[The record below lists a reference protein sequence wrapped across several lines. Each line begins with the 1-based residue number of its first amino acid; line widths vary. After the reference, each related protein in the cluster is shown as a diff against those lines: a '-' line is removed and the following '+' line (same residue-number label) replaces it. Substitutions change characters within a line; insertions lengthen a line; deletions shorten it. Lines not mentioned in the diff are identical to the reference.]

1 MDFARQV
8 VAIVWKDVLV
18 EVRSRQ
24 IVAPV
29 LVFAILVL
37 VVFNFA
43 LSPSSADIPQLAPGV
58 LWVSFTFAGVLS
70 VNRSFVLEHENGSIF
85 GLMISPVSREA
96 LFAGKML
103 SNFIFIGAVELV
115 TVPVFAVLFNQEMF
129 PPRLL
134 LVMFL
139 ATAGFSAVG
148 SIFAALAIN
157 TRFREIM
164 LPLLMFPVVVPV
176 IISAVK
182 ATEIILASS
191 ADGDINKW
199 LQMLVAFDL
208 IFLLIASIAFEYVI
222 EE

>member
-1 MDFARQV
+1 MEFSRQV
-8 VAIVWKDVLV
+8 WAIVWKDILV
-18 EVRSRQ
+18 EARSRQ

-29 LVFAILVL
+29 LVFAVLVL
-37 VVFNFA
+37 VIFNFA
-43 LSPSSADIPQLAPGV
+43 LSPSSSNISQLAPGV

-70 VNRSFVLEHENGSIF
+70 VNRSFVLENENSSIL
-85 GLMISPVSREA
+85 GLMLSPVSREA
-96 LFAGKML
+96 LFIGKTL
-103 SNFIFIGAVELV
+103 SNLIFIGTVELV
-115 TVPVFAVLFNQEMF
+115 TIPVFAVLFNQEMF
-129 PPRLL
+129 PPMLL
-134 LVMFL
+134 LVLFL

-182 ATEIILASS
+182 ATEIILTS
-191 ADGDINKW
+191 APAGDMVKW
-199 LQMLVAFDL
+199 LEMLVAFDL
-208 IFLLIASIAFEYVI
+208 IFLLLAAIAFEYVI